1 MATQTWN
8 DIIGLALR
16 DSGVAAAGQT
26 PSPQMA
32 QDAKQRVNM
41 MISAWKRK
49 RWLVYHLLDISCAC
63 TGATSYGIGPGQP
76 LNTPRTDKIEAAY
89 IRQTVPALPLPVDYP
104 LHPIASYENYSAIAL
119 KGLTASPPDSFFF
132 DTGYPTGLVY
142 LFPVPNQNW
151 ELHVLVKAVLDSIVN
166 LTDTVNL
173 PDEYQEAIYSNL
185 CIRLCSAFR
194 IPPDPIMVR
203 LAKASLHTL
212 RVANSQVPAMNMPA
226 GLGGVGRSY
235 NPYSDR

>member
-1 MATQTWN
+1 MAAQTWN
-8 DIIGLALR
+8 DIVGLALR

-26 PSPQMA
+26 PSPQMS

-41 MISAWKRK
+41 MIAGWKRK
-49 RWLVYHLLDISCAC
+49 RWLVYHLLDVSCVC
-63 TGATSYGIGPGQP
+63 TGAQSYGIGPGQP

-89 IRQTVPALPLPVDYP
+89 IRQLVPAQPLFVDFP
-104 LHPIASYENYSAIAL
+104 LSQIPSYENYSTLAL
-119 KGLTASPPDSFFF
+119 KGLTASPPDSYFF
-132 DTGYPTGLVY
+132 DSGYPTGLVY
-142 LFPVPNQNW
+142 LFPIPNSNW
-151 ELHVLVKAVLDSIVN
+151 ELHVLVKAQLDSIVN
-166 LTDTVNL
+166 LTDTVIL

-212 RVANSQVPAMNMPA
+212 RVANSQVPGMTMPVT
-226 GLGGVGRSY
+226 LGGDARTY
-235 NPYSDR
+235 NIFSDR